1 MLKKSC
7 KNVLVGAMLLASL
20 AMLLNGC
27 GSDKQEAATQPK
39 ATKVEEAAAAVAKVP
54 AYEREYSKLVEGI
67 YNFVNDG
74 DMGKVPQQGMTGIYE
89 LRDRMGY
96 GNALNMLG

>member
-27 GSDKQEAATQPK
+27 GSDKHPI
-39 ATKVEEAAAAVAKVP
+39 
-54 AYEREYSKLVEGI
+54 S
-67 YNFVNDG
+67 
-74 DMGKVPQQGMTGIYE
+74 
-89 LRDRMGY
+89 LRIHFWLSSFGWMRSLR
-96 GNALNMLG
+96 N